1 MNKMKKFVK
10 ILYYGR
16 YLLYFISLL
25 TLAATLYYAR
35 EIINGEEDDLWILVY
50 LSIISV
56 SFIYGSWRVR
66 RFGRFLFFTKTP
78 AEIQEV
84 YAEII
89 TKLAKEPQVELEVE
103 ELEVQEKV
111 EQVIDF
117 ENSYDKM
124 KVAELREIAKERN
137 IPKYLSMKKAEL
149 IEALQQKK

>member
-1 MNKMKKFVK
+1 MKKFVK
-10 ILYYGR
+10 ILYKIR
-16 YLLYFISLL
+16 YLLYIISLL
-25 TLAATLYYAR
+25 TLGATLQYAR
-35 EIINGEEDDLWILVY
+35 QIVNGREDDLWILIY
-50 LSIISV
+50 LLVISV
-56 SFIYGSWRVR
+56 SFIYGSWKVR
-66 RFGRFLFFTKTP
+66 KFGRFLFPIKTP

-89 TKLAKEPQVELEVE
+89 AKIAEEPQAEVKVE

-137 IPKYLSMKKAEL
+137 IPKYSSMKKVEL
-149 IEALQQKK
+149 IEALQQIK